1 MIRLF
6 ESDPNAAGSVRP
18 RRIAV
23 IAVLF
28 MLLALARAVLADSD
42 APLPPD
48 EVRERRL
55 VREERPLWQTVL
67 ALPNDAL
74 LLLGWPLKHT
84 LFWAERVNLP
94 DRIADFW
101 LYPVHHL
108 GPKEDS
114 H

>member
-1 MIRLF
+1 MIQRF
-6 ESDPNAAGSVRP
+6 EADPTATGNVRA
-18 RRIAV
+18 RRTAV
-23 IAVLF
+23 ITVLF
-28 MLLALARAVLADSD
+28 MLLSLARAVLADSD

-48 EVRERRL
+48 EMRERRL
-55 VREERPLWQTVL
+55 VREERPLWQEVL
-67 ALPNDAL
+67 ALPDDAL

-84 LFWAERVNLP
+84 LFWAERINLP

-108 GPKEDS
+108 GTKEDS